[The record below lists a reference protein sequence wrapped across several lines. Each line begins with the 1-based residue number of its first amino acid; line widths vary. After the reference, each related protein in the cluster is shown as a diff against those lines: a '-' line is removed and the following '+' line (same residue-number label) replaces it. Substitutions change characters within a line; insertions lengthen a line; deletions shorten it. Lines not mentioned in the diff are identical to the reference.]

1 MNAFLV
7 LLVGAVIVLAGLFT
21 VTRKNPIHA
30 SLAMLISLGGVGI
43 LMLALKAT
51 FLAAMQLLLYAGAIM
66 VLFTFVIMLLTLDES
81 ELGQEPSKR
90 SKTAAAIGAILLVA
104 TLFFALAQRKH
115 SDFQV
120 THHAAQ
126 LNKHRGQTTKTRDG
140 KSQPVITRRNQ
151 VDWGSTEHFA
161 RFLYTDYAVAFELI
175 TVLVMAAVA
184 GVIVLARR
192 PDSHTLERTGLTA
205 GHGVGRQT

>member
-1 MNAFLV
+1 VNAFFV
-7 LLVGAVIVLAGLFT
+7 LLIGAVIVLAGLFT

-30 SLAMLISLGGVGI
+30 ALSMLISLGGVGT

-66 VLFTFVIMLLTLDES
+66 VLFTFVIMLLTLREDEM
-81 ELGQEPSKR
+81 GQEPARR
-90 SKTAAAIGAILLVA
+90 SKVAAAVGAILLVSG
-104 TLFFALAQRKH
+104 LFFALAQRR
-115 SDFQV
+115 DVDYQI
-120 THHAAQ
+120 THQAAMANQ
-126 LNKHRGQTTKTRDG
+126 LRGKTVKGRDG
-140 KSQPVITRRNQ
+140 KMHPALTRKNE

-161 RFLYTDYAVAFELI
+161 RFLYTDYAVPFELI

-192 PDSHTLERTGLTA
+192 PDRHTLERTRLTHTHA
-205 GHGVGRQT
+205 GSA